1 LVLNERFTFMLRKE
15 GKKIMHVDVQRASL
29 GKVFRLQVTKSDPG
43 PFGRSLVRLA
53 LNR

>member
-1 LVLNERFTFMLRKE
+1 MFRKE
-15 GKKIMHVDVQRASL
+15 WEKVMYVDVQRASL